1 MTVAE
6 FIVNKIVEY
15 GVTDVFGIPGGV
27 VLDFLYTIDGRDG
40 INAHL
45 SYNEQAAAYEA
56 CGYAQCNH
64 SLGVAYATR
73 GPGVTNLITGIA
85 DAYSDSIPVVFIT
98 AHADKVVEN
107 LTRFDKDQELN
118 IVDMVKNI
126 TKYAVAIDDIE
137 TVQFEIDQALKL
149 AMEGRKGPV
158 LLDISSKLWNK
169 ELVDHNFSESNKK
182 IIELENNDKIIL
194 EIANEIKAA
203 NRPLMLIGDGIQQ
216 TGTQRYIKEF
226 SEKTNMPIVSS
237 RGAQD
242 VAADCENYFGY
253 IGSHGI
259 RYANFIFEKSDMILA
274 LGNRMSFPIESESYR
289 KTMNGKKVIR
299 VDIDE
304 KELQRTVGNESK
316 KKIDLKIVLPD
327 LTKNSIGI
335 QCERQWLEI
344 CRCLKQELAEEDNN
358 IVVSNLVNIF
368 RKLKGDEILV
378 SDVGNHE
385 FWVSRGYELAQIS
398 NRILYSK
405 TFGTLGNAV
414 GKAIGAY
421 YREKKRVVC
430 FIGDQGIQLNIQELQ
445 LIAQERIPIAI
456 VIINNNSSGMI
467 MDRERQK
474 YGEHLVHT
482 TQESGYGAPDFKMIA
497 DAYRIEYLKATQIT
511 KKETDIIVNQKRP
524 ILLELMIDKDMKLEP
539 NLPKGETMQKMIPN
553 LEHDR
558 FEMLNKL

>member
-226 SEKTNMPIVSS
+226 SEKTNMPIV
-237 RGAQD
+237 
-242 VAADCENYFGY
+242 
-253 IGSHGI
+253 
-259 RYANFIFEKSDMILA
+259 
-274 LGNRMSFPIESESYR
+274 
-289 KTMNGKKVIR
+289 
-299 VDIDE
+299 
-304 KELQRTVGNESK
+304 
-316 KKIDLKIVLPD
+316 
-327 LTKNSIGI
+327 
-335 QCERQWLEI
+335 
-344 CRCLKQELAEEDNN
+344 
-358 IVVSNLVNIF
+358 
-368 RKLKGDEILV
+368 
-378 SDVGNHE
+378 
-385 FWVSRGYELAQIS
+385 
-398 NRILYSK
+398 
-405 TFGTLGNAV
+405 
-414 GKAIGAY
+414 
-421 YREKKRVVC
+421 
-430 FIGDQGIQLNIQELQ
+430 
-445 LIAQERIPIAI
+445 
-456 VIINNNSSGMI
+456 
-467 MDRERQK
+467 
-474 YGEHLVHT
+474 
-482 TQESGYGAPDFKMIA
+482 
-497 DAYRIEYLKATQIT
+497 
-511 KKETDIIVNQKRP
+511 
-524 ILLELMIDKDMKLEP
+524 
-539 NLPKGETMQKMIPN
+539 
-553 LEHDR
+553 
-558 FEMLNKL
+558 

>member
-1 MTVAE
+1 M
-6 FIVNKIVEY
+6 
-15 GVTDVFGIPGGV
+15 
-27 VLDFLYTIDGRDG
+27 
-40 INAHL
+40 
-45 SYNEQAAAYEA
+45 
-56 CGYAQCNH
+56 
-64 SLGVAYATR
+64 
-73 GPGVTNLITGIA
+73 
-85 DAYSDSIPVVFIT
+85 
-98 AHADKVVEN
+98 
-107 LTRFDKDQELN
+107 
-118 IVDMVKNI
+118 
-126 TKYAVAIDDIE
+126 
-137 TVQFEIDQALKL
+137 
-149 AMEGRKGPV
+149 
-158 LLDISSKLWNK
+158 
-169 ELVDHNFSESNKK
+169 
-182 IIELENNDKIIL
+182 
-194 EIANEIKAA
+194 
-203 NRPLMLIGDGIQQ
+203 
-216 TGTQRYIKEF
+216 
-226 SEKTNMPIVSS
+226 
-237 RGAQD
+237 
-242 VAADCENYFGY
+242 
-253 IGSHGI
+253 
-259 RYANFIFEKSDMILA
+259 
-274 LGNRMSFPIESESYR
+274 
-289 KTMNGKKVIR
+289 
-299 VDIDE
+299 
-304 KELQRTVGNESK
+304 
-316 KKIDLKIVLPD
+316 
-327 LTKNSIGI
+327 TKNSIGI

-511 KKETDIIVNQKRP
+511 KKETDIIVNQKQP

>member
-1 MTVAE
+1 MKE
-6 FIVNKIVEY
+6 C
-15 GVTDVFGIPGGV
+15 DV
-27 VLDFLYTIDGRDG
+27 
-40 INAHL
+40 
-45 SYNEQAAAYEA
+45 
-56 CGYAQCNH
+56 CG
-64 SLGVAYATR
+64 T
-73 GPGVTNLITGIA
+73 PNLKANNYCTHCGNRIA
-85 DAYSDSIPVVFIT
+85 MDNICPFCG
-98 AHADKVVEN
+98 
-107 LTRFDKDQELN
+107 ELN
-118 IVDMVKNI
+118 SDDSSYCSNCNKQIRPVS
-126 TKYAVAIDDIE
+126 IDS
-137 TVQFEIDQALKL
+137 FEKL
-149 AMEGRKGPV
+149 FTDYNK
-158 LLDISSKLWNK
+158 LLLAKAEISDEDYSKL
-169 ELVDHNFSESNKK
+169 LS
-182 IIELENNDKIIL
+182 
-194 EIANEIKAA
+194 
-203 NRPLMLIGDGIQQ
+203 
-216 TGTQRYIKEF
+216 
-226 SEKTNMPIVSS
+226 
-237 RGAQD
+237 
-242 VAADCENYFGY
+242 
-253 IGSHGI
+253 
-259 RYANFIFEKSDMILA
+259 
-274 LGNRMSFPIESESYR
+274 
-289 KTMNGKKVIR
+289 
-299 VDIDE
+299 
-304 KELQRTVGNESK
+304 
-316 KKIDLKIVLPD
+316 
-327 LTKNSIGI
+327 
-335 QCERQWLEI
+335 
-344 CRCLKQELAEEDNN
+344 
-358 IVVSNLVNIF
+358 NIF

-430 FIGDQGIQLNIQELQ
+430 FIVDQGIQLNIQELQ

-511 KKETDIIVNQKRP
+511 KKETDIIVNQKQP